1 MKKAINVVII
11 DDNNAVLSSV
21 KKYFWSNAVI
31 NLVEVFNNGRD
42 GLDYLMRNPN
52 SYDLVVLDILLPQ
65 IDGIRILETL
75 KANNITKKVI
85 VLSSYKD
92 DYTIRQVQKLGAN
105 YYMLKPFSMESLE
118 KRIIDIMQ
126 NESERQKLA
135 NNTIEIEVSNLL
147 HDLGIPSHVRGYQY
161 IREGIILIYTKNKPI
176 ALVTKEIYPAIAN
189 KYETTPSRVERAIR
203 HAIEVSWLRGD
214 IHKMEDLFGNSI
226 DFERSRP
233 TNSEFLTTL
242 ADSIKIKSRNLIG

>member
-1 MKKAINVVII
+1 MKKPVNVVII
-11 DDNNAVLSSV
+11 DDNKAVLSSV

-31 NLVEVFNNGRD
+31 NLVEVFNNGQD
-42 GLDYLMRNPN
+42 GLDYLIRHNQD
-52 SYDLVVLDILLPQ
+52 YDMVILDILLPQ
-65 IDGIRILETL
+65 VDGIRILETL
-75 KANNITKKVI
+75 KTNNISKKII

-118 KRIIDIMQ
+118 HRIIDVM
-126 NESERQKLA
+126 NSETQRQRLS
-135 NNTIEIEVSNLL
+135 NNTVEMEVSNLL

-161 IREGIILIYTKNKPI
+161 IREGILIIYSHNNPVSLI
-176 ALVTKEIYPAIAN
+176 TKEIYPAIAS

-203 HAIEVSWLRGD
+203 HAIEISWLRGD
-214 IHKMEDLFGNSI
+214 INKMEDLFGNSI
-226 DFERSRP
+226 DFDRARP
-233 TNSEFLTTL
+233 TNSEFLSTL